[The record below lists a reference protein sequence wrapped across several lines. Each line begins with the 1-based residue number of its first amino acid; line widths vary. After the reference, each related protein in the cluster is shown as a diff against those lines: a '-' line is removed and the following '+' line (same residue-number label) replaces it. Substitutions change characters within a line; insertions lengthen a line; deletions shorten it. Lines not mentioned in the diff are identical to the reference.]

1 MTKEEKNNKL
11 AESVVEA
18 VGGKD
23 NISYFTHCITRLR
36 FNLKD
41 KGVINLEEIK
51 KLPDILGCQWAGEQ
65 LQIVIGQNVGTVYSI
80 ICKNTG
86 LEELTAIDENLDEI
100 MEKKE
105 QFDIKSIGGKII
117 SYLSGSM
124 TGVIPVLIA
133 AAMCKTLGS
142 LLGPDVLKV
151 ISDTSDLYIVFD
163 FLFDAFFY
171 FLPVFLGYSA
181 AKTLKTDTLLGI
193 YMGALIIVP
202 DFVALIGSRETLHIF
217 GIQAPVAAYG
227 QTFLPIILG
236 VWVMS
241 YVYRFFKKIVPDIL
255 TLWVTPLLTIL
266 VMTPIMFV
274 VCAPIGS
281 IVGNLI
287 SQFLMAMGSSN
298 QVVRIIGAVIL
309 GALYPYLTLFG
320 MHSTAYMVAYVTY
333 FDQGYESFLMP
344 NGYIFGFAIMGT
356 ALAAAIKYK
365 KKENKSLALG
375 YFISVFL
382 GGITEPALY
391 GICLKNKSS
400 MKTLMIS
407 CGIGGLLSGI
417 LCAGVYVPVM
427 GTIFT
432 ASALWTGGSA
442 MNIVK
447 GLALEGASFLVAFLG
462 TLKFTN
468 LEES

>member
-1 MTKEEKNNKL
+1 MTKQEKSNEL
-11 AESVVEA
+11 AEKIVEA

-23 NISYFTHCITRLR
+23 NIFYFTHCITRLR

-41 KGVINLEEIK
+41 KGVIDSEGIK
-51 KLPDILGCQWAGEQ
+51 KLSGVLGFQWAGEQ
-65 LQIVIGQNVGTVYSI
+65 FQIVIGQNVGTIYSI
-80 ICKNTG
+80 ICHNTG
-86 LEELTAIDENLDEI
+86 LEEQAAIDENLDGI
-100 MEKKE
+100 SDKKE
-105 QFDIKSIGGKII
+105 KLTIKNMGSNII

-142 LLGPDVLKV
+142 LLGPDVLNV
-151 ISDTSDLYIVFD
+151 ISDTSDLYMLFD

-171 FLPVFLGYSA
+171 FLPIFLGYSA
-181 AKTLKTDTLLGI
+181 AKVLKTDTLLGI
-193 YMGALIIVP
+193 YIGALIIVP
-202 DFVALIGSRETLHIF
+202 DFVALVGTRDTFSVF
-217 GIQAPVAAYG
+217 GIPAPVAGYG

-266 VMTPIMFV
+266 VMTPVMFV
-274 VCAPIGS
+274 ICAPLGS
-281 IVGNLI
+281 YVGNLI
-287 SQFLMAMGSSN
+287 SQFLMAMGASN

-356 ALAAAIKYK
+356 ALAAAIRYK

-375 YFISVFL
+375 YFISGVL
-382 GGITEPALY
+382 GGITEPTLY
-391 GICLKNKSS
+391 GVCLKNKSS
-400 MKTLMIS
+400 MKVLMIS

-417 LCAGVYVPVM
+417 LSAGIYVPVM

-432 ASALWTGGSA
+432 ASAIWTGGSTA
-442 MNIVK
+442 NIVK
-447 GLALEGASFLVAFLG
+447 GLILEAVSFLAAFLG

-468 LEES
+468 LEEA